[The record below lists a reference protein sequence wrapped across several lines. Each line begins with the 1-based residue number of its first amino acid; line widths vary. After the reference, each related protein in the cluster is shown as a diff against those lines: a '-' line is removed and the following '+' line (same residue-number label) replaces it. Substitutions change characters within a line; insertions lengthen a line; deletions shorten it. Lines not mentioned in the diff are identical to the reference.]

1 MPNRATIRSLAH
13 SLGLSVATVSE
24 ALRDSPRVRPATKLR
39 VVKAAAQ
46 AGYRG
51 NPLLGAALSA
61 VRRGR
66 HRNYRG
72 TLALV
77 GATESNPEMYA
88 VFHREI
94 AAGAEERA
102 QELGFQ
108 TELFRLGEQEPALTN
123 RRLQA
128 VLAARGIEGAVLL
141 PFHTAR
147 DMADFDFSR
156 LAAVQMD
163 HSLIRPYLHTVL
175 PDHYLSL
182 YHALEELSLRGY
194 QRIGLCLED
203 RKDERVKRK
212 WSAAY
217 LAYAR
222 GRTDGS
228 ALPPLLAPQLN
239 QTDFLA
245 WHRRHRPDVVIGHVQ
260 GVVDWLEESGC
271 TVPDQTGF
279 LNLNLTERTAPCA
292 GLDLGPRR
300 LGAVAIETVVAML
313 HRHER
318 GIPASPQTISL
329 EALWSEGPTLRGL
342 APAADRAP
350 GIS

>member
-1 MPNRATIRSLAH
+1 MTTRPTIRSLAQ

-24 ALRDSPRVRPATKLR
+24 ALRDSPRVRAGTKAR
-39 VVKAAAQ
+39 VVRAAAE

-66 HRNYRG
+66 HQQYRG

-77 GATESNPEMYA
+77 GAVESNPELYA
-88 VFHREI
+88 RFHREI
-94 AAGAEERA
+94 AAGAEARA

-108 TELFRLGEQEPALTN
+108 TELFRLGEQEPALTH

-147 DMADFDFSR
+147 DMGDFDFAR

-163 HSLIRPYLHTVL
+163 HSLILPHLHTVL

-182 YHALEELSLRGY
+182 HHALGELRRRGY

-212 WSAAY
+212 WSGAY
-217 LAYAR
+217 LAYFRERA
-222 GRTDGS
+222 DAS
-228 ALPPLLAPQLN
+228 ALPPLLAPRL
-239 QTDFLA
+239 TRDSFLT
-245 WHRRHRPDVVIGHVQ
+245 WHRRHRPDVIIGHVQ
-260 GVVDWLEESGC
+260 AIVDWLTESGC
-271 TVPDQTGF
+271 AVPDQTGF

-313 HRHER
+313 HRYER

-329 EALWSEGPTLRGL
+329 GAAWSEGPTLRRL
-342 APAADRAP
+342 APVAETAR